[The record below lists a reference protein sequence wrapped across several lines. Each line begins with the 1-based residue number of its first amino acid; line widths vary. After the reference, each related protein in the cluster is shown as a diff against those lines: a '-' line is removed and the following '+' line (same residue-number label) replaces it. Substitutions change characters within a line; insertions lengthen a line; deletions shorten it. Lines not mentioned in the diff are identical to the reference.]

1 MADSGLIKKL
11 MLKPGQKAAV
21 FNPPAEKQGRPNPG
35 KIDTARLILDCYR
48 DMLWYPGR

>member
-21 FNPPAEKQGRPNPG
+21 FNPLAERHGREKPER
-35 KIDTARLILDCYR
+35 IACRLPDLR
-48 DMLWYPGR
+48 